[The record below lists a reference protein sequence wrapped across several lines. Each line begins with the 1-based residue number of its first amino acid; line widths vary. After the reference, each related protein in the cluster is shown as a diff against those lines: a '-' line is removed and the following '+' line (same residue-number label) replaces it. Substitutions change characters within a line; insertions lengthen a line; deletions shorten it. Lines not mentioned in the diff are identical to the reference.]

1 MLGGVMSKKAVARSL
16 QLTFWSVVGAVGLYL
31 VTALVVLVLGLV
43 SMTGWSRFFIE
54 TGGFLGYTMHL
65 DSGTNSYVLIE
76 PSVVIEPSL
85 LGIIGLAVAVSLLIG
100 ARPMARALRT
110 SLRSWVDLG

>member
-1 MLGGVMSKKAVARSL
+1 MLEGVMAKKAVARSL
-16 QLTFWSVVGAVGLYL
+16 EFVFWSLIVAVGLYL

-65 DSGTNSYVLIE
+65 DNNSYVLIE
-76 PSVVIEPSL
+76 PSVVIEPNL

-100 ARPMARALRT
+100 SRPMARALRT